1 MRHASLRLV
10 LSASAALI
18 ALPAA
23 AQEAPVVLDPAPQEG
38 APSIIIQDPDAPTP
52 TEMHPPAV
60 VPTEEPVAEPEP
72 AAPPIPAVWAPV
84 PTDAAGNSA
93 YGLYLSGRVAA
104 IRGDRAEAA
113 ELLARSQA
121 LTPEQPALGDH
132 AFREGLFAGDLDAV
146 VRLTP
151 TVQETPLLAETGRII
166 GVVQTF
172 ARGDARSALR
182 QLRDQS
188 FVPPFAHIAR
198 YLTPAVAFAAGE
210 EATALAPVQQAQ
222 SGAETLILKVQRARA
237 LETRRRYEEAEQEY
251 QSLMALPGGAQ
262 LFAADYGEFLERR
275 RRRDE
280 AITIYQQA
288 LASQQGE
295 IRLLTALERA
305 QSAGRAPALP
315 TPRKTASDALQF
327 AAIWT
332 SHDEAHE
339 LSVIY
344 LRMAQSLAPGD
355 LVSLRLG
362 HALASAEQESAARD
376 AFASI
381 GQADPVL
388 YAGAQY
394 NLAQSWQ
401 REENGEQAVA
411 ALRRADAAVPGQLL
425 VQHALAA
432 QLIGLNRNGE
442 ALEVLDRPSMDN
454 AEQPGPVRF
463 LRGAA
468 LERLGRIDEA
478 ETELWTALQ
487 TSPEDPMMLNHLGY
501 LWVDSGRRVEQGAE
515 MIARAHAADPEN
527 GNIQDSLGW
536 AQFRQGQYETAVE
549 TLEGAVAKEPAN
561 AEIVDHLGDAY
572 WQVGRRRE
580 AEWQWSRVL
589 TLEPEPERRAEVQQK
604 LEDGLTIEAPVT
616 GARP

>member
-1 MRHASLRLV
+1 MRQASLRLV
-10 LSASAALI
+10 LTASVALI
-18 ALPAA
+18 ALPAF
-23 AQEAPVVLDPAPQEG
+23 AQEAPVVVPAPQEG
-38 APSIIIQDPDAPTP
+38 APAVIIEDPNAPP
-52 TEMHPPAV
+52 VALPAE
-60 VPTEEPVAEPEP
+60 VPTEEPVAEPEAP
-72 AAPPIPAVWAPV
+72 APPIPAVWAPV
-84 PTDAAGNSA
+84 PTDAQGNSA
-93 YGLYLSGRVAA
+93 YGLYLSGRLAA

-113 ELLARSQA
+113 ELLTRSQA

-166 GVVQTF
+166 NVVQTL
-172 ARGDARSALR
+172 ARGDGRAAYRAL
-182 QLRDQS
+182 QNQP

-198 YLTPAVAFAAGE
+198 YLTPAVALAAGDLD
-210 EATALAPVQQAQ
+210 TALAPVESTQN
-222 SGAETLILKVQRARA
+222 GAETLILKLERARA
-237 LETRRRYEEAEQEY
+237 LETRRRHDEADQEY

-262 LFAADYGEFLERR
+262 LFGVDYGEFLERR
-275 RRRDE
+275 RRRDD
-280 AITIYQQA
+280 AIAIYEQA
-288 LASQQGE
+288 LNGQQGE
-295 IRLLTALERA
+295 IRLLTALQRVRA
-305 QSAGRAPALP
+305 NGRAPTLP
-315 TPRKTASDALQF
+315 TPQQTASDALQF

-362 HALASAEQESAARD
+362 HALAAAQQEGPARQV
-376 AFASI
+376 FAGIS
-381 GQADPVL
+381 QADPVL

-401 REENGEQAVA
+401 REENGEQAIA
-411 ALRRADAAVPGQLL
+411 ALRRADAAVPDQLL
-425 VQHALAA
+425 VQHGLAA
-432 QLIGLNRNGE
+432 QLIALERNSE
-442 ALEVLDRPSMDN
+442 ALEVLNRPSMN
-454 AEQPGPVRF
+454 GANQPGPVRF

-589 TLEPEPERRAEVQQK
+589 TLEPEAERRAEVQQK
-604 LEDGLTIEAPVT
+604 LEDGLPVPIPVT